1 MAHNVEAPLAG
12 TILDVLVEAGDSVE
26 AGDELI
32 VIEAM
37 KMQNLIYAPVGGSV
51 TEIRVKA
58 GDKVQTDD
66 LLIVLS

>member
-1 MAHNVEAPLAG
+1 MAQNVEAPLAG

-37 KMQNLIYAPVGGSV
+37 KMQNLIYAADGGKV

-58 GDKVQTDD
+58 GDKVQADD